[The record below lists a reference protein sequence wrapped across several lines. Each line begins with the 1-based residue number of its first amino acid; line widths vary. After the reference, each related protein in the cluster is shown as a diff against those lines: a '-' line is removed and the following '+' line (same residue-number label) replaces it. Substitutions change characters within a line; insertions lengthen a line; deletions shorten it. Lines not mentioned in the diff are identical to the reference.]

1 MKLFNIDKYLLL
13 IDENGKIK
21 DRGIC
26 LCYDKLTKEPH
37 LDYFYEEDWDYYVYK
52 PSCILAYYPLLEDA
66 KELDLP
72 LLPNPFEAYNKE
84 MALRAYPIDQFEDDF
99 DYRFRLGFEA
109 GFKDKFT
116 LEDIKRAISMARL
129 ISDKSVH
136 DEFEVE
142 DISGLTEIC
151 TYDWKNKYS
160 DEEIIKSLQ
169 FERLPKE
176 FIIEYNYYPI
186 GVNRNIIGTNKPY
199 PFEGIIADF
208 KIKEI
213 PKIILNSKK
222 KQICGTYK
230 W

>member
-72 LLPNPFEAYNKE
+72 LLPNPFEAYNKK
-84 MALRAYPIDQFEDDF
+84 MALEAYPIDQFEDEF
-99 DYRFRLGFEA
+99 DYRFRLGFEE
-109 GFKDKFT
+109 GFRDTFT
-116 LEDIKRAISMARL
+116 LEDIKKSFRAGEKL
-129 ISDKSVH
+129 EYWK
-136 DEFEVE
+136 
-142 DISGLTEIC
+142 
-151 TYDWKNKYS
+151 WKNNKETPV
-160 DEEIIKSLQ
+160 DKPLFEEEFIKSLQ
-169 FERLPKE
+169 LDKLPKE
-176 FIIEYNYYPI
+176 FYPYLI
-186 GVNRNIIGTNKPY
+186 PNEKGVTS
-199 PFEGIIADF
+199 
-208 KIKEI
+208 
-213 PKIILNSKK
+213 PKIVINSESK